1 MTTTMRGIDMSKTI
15 DGATLDDVRTL
26 TAEADEAARRAAEIV
41 GPAHGK
47 ALNAARALVQEKSAA
62 TDDRSAR
69 VEFATFI
76 EEAVDARQPDPDTAK
91 AVFAQ
96 YLAGPVSRRDIS
108 ATQASDGRY
117 LWASL
122 NRSTHDWAP
131 EMREKIIAAMV
142 LATRG
147 EIDPGLARFE
157 RDWSGHV
164 AMPALEDM
172 AKFMAPSAFAKH
184 GKAHAKAERELE
196 EAEALVDALEQSAP
210 SLNTVF
216 ERPAKAS

>member
-1 MTTTMRGIDMSKTI
+1 MSKITRNHVQ
-15 DGATLDDVRTL
+15 TLVM
-26 TAEADEAARRAAEIV
+26 EADEAARRAAEIV
-41 GPAHGK
+41 GPAHAK
-47 ALNAARALVQEKSAA
+47 ALEAARALLREKSEEADDSNARIRLA
-62 TDDRSAR
+62 TI
-69 VEFATFI
+69 I
-76 EEAVDARQPDPDTAK
+76 EQAVDARQPDPDTAK
-91 AVFAQ
+91 AVLAQ
-96 YLAGPVSRRDIS
+96 YLTRVAKRDIT
-108 ATQASDGRY
+108 AAQASDGRY

-172 AKFMAPSAFAKH
+172 AKFMAPSAVAKH
-184 GKAHAKAERELE
+184 DKAHAKAERELE

-210 SLNTVF
+210 SLDTVF

>member
-1 MTTTMRGIDMSKTI
+1 MSKITRNHVQS
-15 DGATLDDVRTL
+15 LVM
-26 TAEADEAARRAAEIV
+26 EADEAARRAAEIV
-41 GPAHGK
+41 GPAHAK
-47 ALNAARALVQEKSAA
+47 ALEAARALLREKSEEADDSNARIRLA
-62 TDDRSAR
+62 TI
-69 VEFATFI
+69 I
-76 EEAVDARQPDPDTAK
+76 EQAVDARKPDLDTAK
-91 AVFAQ
+91 AVLAQ

-157 RDWSGHV
+157 RDLSGHV

-172 AKFMAPSAFAKH
+172 AKFMAPSAVAKH
-184 GKAHAKAERELE
+184 AKAHAKAERELE

-210 SLNTVF
+210 SLDTVF